1 MPRQAIIFKN
11 TGLIETR
18 AITTIGVSVKESD
31 NPFGYFGTGL
41 KYAIGILLRNG
52 CSITIHRGLERLEF
66 GLTPTKIRGE
76 TFSIVTMNGREL
88 GFTSQI
94 GKNWELW
101 MAYRELYCNTLDE
114 GGDVYIGET
123 TPEEDMTHISVMG
136 EAFEQIHHNRRDF
149 ILQSSPIETCSMW
162 HTEFHDHPS
171 MKGYFFKG
179 ILVGGAGKKT
189 LITYNFLEN
198 VVLTEDR
205 TVKSPFDCEWNL
217 VGAIK
222 RSENSYLIEKIVTA
236 GEAFQE
242 GEFRFSYNSGKPSDT
257 FLEVVTRLSKDDHPD
272 LSESARQCARQYVE
286 EDELVPIDL
295 TKVQLVQL
303 DKAKAFTRNL
313 NLFREGEFTLIVV
326 ETLGRNI
333 LGQAKNGYIYLS
345 QDVFEMGTK
354 MVAITLIEEY
364 IHLKHGHS
372 DMSRNMQNLLFNKI
386 ITLGEE
392 LMGEPL

>member
-1 MPRQAIIFKN
+1 MRQAVIFKN

-52 CSITIHRGLERLEF
+52 CSITIYRGTEELKFDLV
-66 GLTPTKIRGE
+66 PTKIRGE
-76 TFSIVTMNGREL
+76 DFSIVTMNGQEL

-114 GGDVYIGET
+114 GGDVYIGEA
-123 TPEEDMTHISVMG
+123 TPKEDVTHISVVG
-136 EAFEQIHHNRRDF
+136 EAFEQIHRNRRDF

-162 HTEFHDHPS
+162 HTEFHDFPS
-171 MKGYFFKG
+171 TKGYFFKG
-179 ILVGGAGKKT
+179 ILVGGASKKT
-189 LITYNFLEN
+189 IITYNFLEN
-198 VVLTEDR
+198 VMLTEDR
-205 TVKSPFDCEWNL
+205 TVRSPFDCEWHL

-242 GEFRFSYNSGKPSDT
+242 GEFHFSYNAGKPSDT
-257 FLEVVTRLSKDDHPD
+257 FLEVVTQLSKDGHPD
-272 LSESARQCARQYVE
+272 LSESARLCARQYVA

-303 DKAKAFTRNL
+303 EKAKAFAHNL
-313 NLFREGEFTLIVV
+313 NLFREGEFTLLIV
-326 ETLGRNI
+326 ETLGKDI
-333 LGQAKNGYIYLS
+333 LGQAKNGYIYLA

-364 IHLKHGHS
+364 IHLKHGHD
-372 DMSRNMQNLLFNKI
+372 DMTRGMQNLLFNKI